1 MKPSLESDEEEELG
15 ALQKTLRE
23 RANRSIQHLSSMLAG
38 HSSDSETSEPNQ
50 QELLSSVQQNP
61 CSPVQQSEAVSQ
73 LRSLLQMKT
82 KDANIQSLSPS
93 RRKLAAKQR
102 DTDDGS
108 SSQPGVHNLVPIINN
123 QSEYIQHLEAEV
135 KFCKEELLE
144 MKQRVR
150 VVIVENEKLHHELK
164 AKTIEDTLKEYTF
177 VNSTL
182 NMEHTAENT
191 LKERLGSV
199 NQAEDHKW
207 RKEMEQLKC
216 LYQAQT
222 ETLEAQVVSLKK
234 DLACIQKEYEESKE
248 RLRHKEAMA
257 VAAGTGQRVS
267 GLCLKCA
274 QHEAVLAETHT
285 NVHVQS
291 IERLTKER
299 DELMT
304 VLCSLRASQTDA
316 QQREWGAYQQVKQA
330 VEMAEEANLEK
341 TRALVQCE
349 HFHNELTRQR
359 ERLERELAS
368 EQDKISQAREA
379 ARSESKKEREELMQ
393 TLSSLSQKVA
403 ELQGLL
409 DRGERD
415 RNSLNSQLEEAY
427 KKLTV
432 QETDSSK
439 MCAELRF
446 LLSQAQLKKE
456 EAERDVRDISSKLGR
471 QLELAEQ
478 EVQKLG
484 VELSGYRQ
492 RLEEAQRAEGR
503 ARAEAAGLAEGLSRA
518 QRQLHL
524 TRQEKEAS
532 ERCCGE
538 DMAAL
543 TFQAQRRERE
553 LTQTLQQMEAQHE
566 KSVRETDALLSA
578 QNSLIRKLKEECHT
592 LGAKLEELAQSSR
605 AEMEQ
610 LSLEREHLQESAEKL
625 RGRCEEMEEQCVQH
639 GRMHQRMKQRLQQL
653 DQHCQASSQQV
664 LQLLSRQKQ
673 LMQERQQLT
682 EDLHSLKSQV
692 HAGKRMDRLAV

>member
-1 MKPSLESDEEEELG
+1 MKPSLDSDEEEEELG

-23 RANRSIQHLSSMLAG
+23 RANRSIQHLSSMLAS
-38 HSSDSETSEPNQ
+38 HSSDSECSEPKQQ
-50 QELLSSVQQNP
+50 QEKPSPLLQNP
-61 CSPVQQSEAVSQ
+61 PVPVQQSQAVSQ
-73 LRSLLQMKT
+73 LRSLLQKQS
-82 KDANIQSLSPS
+82 KDANVASPS
-93 RRKLAAKQR
+93 PSKRKLTGKQR
-102 DTDDGS
+102 ATDEGS
-108 SSQPGVHNLVPIINN
+108 SSLPGVHDLVPIIHN

-135 KFCKEELLE
+135 KFCKDELLG

-150 VVIVENEKLHHELK
+150 VVIVENEKLHEELK
-164 AKTIEDTLKEYTF
+164 AKAVEETLKEYTF
-177 VNSTL
+177 VDSTL
-182 NMEHTAENT
+182 NMERTAET
-191 LKERLGSV
+191 TSKQRLDSI

-207 RKEMEQLKC
+207 KKEMEQLKC

-234 DLACIQKEYEESKE
+234 DLVSIQKEYEETKE

-257 VAAGTGQRVS
+257 VAAGSGQRVG

-274 QHEAVLAETHT
+274 QHEAVLAETHS
-285 NVHVQS
+285 NVHIHS

-304 VLCSLRASQTDA
+304 VLCSLRASQTEA
-316 QQREWGAYQQVKQA
+316 QQREWAAYQQVKQA

-368 EQDKISQAREA
+368 EQEKISQAREA
-379 ARSESKKEREELMQ
+379 ARLESKKEKEELAQ
-393 TLSSLSQKVA
+393 TV
-403 ELQGLL
+403 
-409 DRGERD
+409 
-415 RNSLNSQLEEAY
+415 
-427 KKLTV
+427 
-432 QETDSSK
+432 
-439 MCAELRF
+439 CAELRF

-456 EAERDVRDISSKLGR
+456 ESEREVRDISSKLGR

-484 VELSGYRQ
+484 VDLNGCRQ

-503 ARAEAAGLAEGLSRA
+503 ARVEAAGLAEGLSRA

-524 TRQEKEAS
+524 TRQEKEAV

-566 KSVRETDALLSA
+566 RSVRETDALLNA
-578 QNSLIRKLKEECHT
+578 QNSLIVKLKEECQT

-605 AEMEQ
+605 AEIEQ
-610 LSLEREHLQESAEKL
+610 LSLEKEHLQESAEKL

-673 LMQERQQLT
+673 LLQERQQLAH
-682 EDLHSLKSQV
+682 DMHNLQAQV
-692 HAGKRMDRLAV
+692 HVEKRMDTLAR

>member
-23 RANRSIQHLSSMLAG
+23 RANRSIQHLSSMLAS
-38 HSSDSETSEPNQ
+38 HSSDSETSDPNQ

-61 CSPVQQSEAVSQ
+61 CSPVQQSEAVNQ
-73 LRSLLQMKT
+73 LRSLLQKKT
-82 KDANIQSLSPS
+82 KDANIQSPSPS
-93 RRKLAAKQR
+93 RRKLAAKR
-102 DTDDGS
+102 ATDDCS

-150 VVIVENEKLHHELK
+150 VVIVENEKLHEELK

-177 VNSTL
+177 VDSTL
-182 NMEHTAENT
+182 NMEHTQENT
-191 LKERLGSV
+191 LKQRLGSV

-207 RKEMEQLKC
+207 KKEMEQLKC

-234 DLACIQKEYEESKE
+234 DLASIQKEYEEIKE

-257 VAAGTGQRVS
+257 VAAGTGQRVG

-304 VLCSLRASQTDA
+304 VLCSLRASQTEA
-316 QQREWGAYQQVKQA
+316 QQREWAAYQQVKQA

-349 HFHNELTRQR
+349 HFHSELTRQR

-379 ARSESKKEREELMQ
+379 ARSESKKEKEELAQ
-393 TLSSLSQKVA
+393 TVSSLSQRVA

-427 KKLTV
+427 RKLTA

-439 MCAELRF
+439 VCAELRF
-446 LLSQAQLKKE
+446 LLSQAQLKKD

-524 TRQEKEAS
+524 TR
-532 ERCCGE
+532 
-538 DMAAL
+538 
-543 TFQAQRRERE
+543 
-553 LTQTLQQMEAQHE
+553 
-566 KSVRETDALLSA
+566 
-578 QNSLIRKLKEECHT
+578 
-592 LGAKLEELAQSSR
+592 
-605 AEMEQ
+605 
-610 LSLEREHLQESAEKL
+610 
-625 RGRCEEMEEQCVQH
+625 
-639 GRMHQRMKQRLQQL
+639 
-653 DQHCQASSQQV
+653 
-664 LQLLSRQKQ
+664 
-673 LMQERQQLT
+673 
-682 EDLHSLKSQV
+682 
-692 HAGKRMDRLAV
+692 

>member
-1 MKPSLESDEEEELG
+1 MKPSLDSDEEEELG
-15 ALQKTLRE
+15 TLQKTLRE
-23 RANRSIQHLSSMLAG
+23 RANRSIQHLSSMLSS
-38 HSSDSETSEPNQ
+38 HSTDSESSEPKQQ
-50 QELLSSVQQNP
+50 QEMLSSVKNP
-61 CSPVQQSEAVSQ
+61 CMLVQQSEAVNQ
-73 LRSLLQMKT
+73 LRSLLQKQS
-82 KDANIQSLSPS
+82 KDANVQSSSPS
-93 RRKLAAKQR
+93 KRKLAGKQSVM
-102 DTDDGS
+102 DEGS
-108 SSQPGVHNLVPIINN
+108 SSQPGFHDLVPIIHN

-135 KFCKEELLE
+135 KFCKDELLG

-150 VVIVENEKLHHELK
+150 VVIVENEKLHEELK
-164 AKTIEDTLKEYTF
+164 AKAVEDTLKEYTF
-177 VNSTL
+177 ANSTL
-182 NMEHTAENT
+182 NMELTPEKL
-191 LKERLGSV
+191 LKQRLGSS

-207 RKEMEQLKC
+207 KKEMEQLKC

-234 DLACIQKEYEESKE
+234 DLASIQKEYEETKE

-257 VAAGTGQRVS
+257 VAVGSGQRVG

-274 QHEAVLAETHT
+274 QHEAVLAETHS

-304 VLCSLRASQTDA
+304 VLCSLRASQTEA
-316 QQREWGAYQQVKQA
+316 QQREWAAYQQVKQA

-368 EQDKISQAREA
+368 EQEKISQAREA
-379 ARSESKKEREELMQ
+379 ARSESKKEKEELSQ
-393 TLSSLSQKVA
+393 TVTNLSQRVA
-403 ELQGLL
+403 ELEGLL

-415 RNSLNSQLEEAY
+415 RNSLNGQLEEAY
-427 KKLTV
+427 KKLTA
-432 QETDSSK
+432 QEMDSSK
-439 MCAELRF
+439 VCAELRF

-456 EAERDVRDISSKLGR
+456 EAEREVRDISSKLGR
-471 QLELAEQ
+471 QLELVEQ

-524 TRQEKEAS
+524 TRQEKEAV

-543 TFQAQRRERE
+543 TFQAQRREHE
-553 LTQTLQQMEAQHE
+553 LTETLQQMEAQHE
-566 KSVRETDALLSA
+566 RSVRETDALLSA
-578 QNSLIRKLKEECHT
+578 QNSLIGKLKEECQT

-605 AEMEQ
+605 AEIEQ
-610 LSLEREHLQESAEKL
+610 LSLEREHLQESTEKL

-639 GRMHQRMKQRLQQL
+639 GRMHQRMKQRYTHLQ
-653 DQHCQASSQQV
+653 H
-664 LQLLSRQKQ
+664 
-673 LMQERQQLT
+673 
-682 EDLHSLKSQV
+682 
-692 HAGKRMDRLAV
+692 

>member
-1 MKPSLESDEEEELG
+1 MKPSLDSDEEEEELG

-23 RANRSIQHLSSMLAG
+23 RANRSIQHLSSMLAS
-38 HSSDSETSEPNQ
+38 HSSDSECSEPKQQ
-50 QELLSSVQQNP
+50 QEKPSPLLQNP
-61 CSPVQQSEAVSQ
+61 PVPVQQSQAVSQ
-73 LRSLLQMKT
+73 LRSLLQKQS
-82 KDANIQSLSPS
+82 KDANVASPS
-93 RRKLAAKQR
+93 PSKRKLTGKQR
-102 DTDDGS
+102 ATDEGS
-108 SSQPGVHNLVPIINN
+108 SSLPGVHDLVPIIHN

-135 KFCKEELLE
+135 KFCKDELLG

-150 VVIVENEKLHHELK
+150 VVIVENEKLHEELK
-164 AKTIEDTLKEYTF
+164 AKAVEETLKEYTF
-177 VNSTL
+177 VDSTL
-182 NMEHTAENT
+182 NMERTAET
-191 LKERLGSV
+191 TSKQRLDSI

-207 RKEMEQLKC
+207 KKEMEQLKC

-234 DLACIQKEYEESKE
+234 DLVSIQKEYEETKE

-257 VAAGTGQRVS
+257 VAAGSGQRVG

-274 QHEAVLAETHT
+274 QHEAVLAETHS
-285 NVHVQS
+285 NVHIHS

-304 VLCSLRASQTDA
+304 VLCSLRASQTEA
-316 QQREWGAYQQVKQA
+316 QQREWAAYQQVKQA

-341 TRALVQCE
+341 TRV
-349 HFHNELTRQR
+349 T
-359 ERLERELAS
+359 
-368 EQDKISQAREA
+368 
-379 ARSESKKEREELMQ
+379 
-393 TLSSLSQKVA
+393 SLSQRVA
-403 ELQGLL
+403 ELEGLL
-409 DRGERD
+409 ERGERD
-415 RNSLNSQLEEAY
+415 RNSLNGQLEEAY
-427 KKLTV
+427 KKLTA
-432 QETDSSK
+432 QETESSK
-439 MCAELRF
+439 VCAELRF

-456 EAERDVRDISSKLGR
+456 ESEREVRDISSKLGR

-484 VELSGYRQ
+484 VDLNGCRQ

-503 ARAEAAGLAEGLSRA
+503 ARVEAAGLAEGLSRA

-524 TRQEKEAS
+524 TRQEKEAV
-532 ERCCGE
+532 ELCCGE

-566 KSVRETDALLSA
+566 RSVRETDALLSA
-578 QNSLIRKLKEECHT
+578 QNSLIVKLKEECQT

-605 AEMEQ
+605 AEIEQ
-610 LSLEREHLQESAEKL
+610 LSLEKEHLQESAEKL

-673 LMQERQQLT
+673 LLQERQQLAH
-682 EDLHSLKSQV
+682 DMHNLQAQV
-692 HAGKRMDRLAV
+692 HVEKRMDTLAR